1 MQDAITAAVTRDPVC
16 GMTVDMDK
24 TQHRHVYDEREFGF
38 CSAGCKAKF
47 IATPEAYLTAKD
59 PVCGRDVDRAS
70 ARWMSKHDGTRHYFL
85 TEACQQQFLAEPE
98 KYLEAKQPEAAA
110 PIPVGTKY
118 TCPMHPQIIADA
130 PGDCPICG
138 MALEPIGVVHS
149 DAPNPEL
156 IDFTR
161 RLWISA
167 ALSVPLLI
175 LGMGPMLGL
184 PVREWMGERVAS
196 WTELVLATPVV
207 LWAARPFFR
216 RFWASL
222 KNRSPNMWTL
232 IGLGTGAAYVFSV
245 AAVLFPGIFPMG
257 GMDMASGPPVYFEA
271 AAVIIT
277 LVFVGQV
284 LELRAREQTGK
295 ALKSLFDLAP
305 KTARVIH
312 GEHEH
317 DVPLAQVLQGD
328 LLRVRPGD
336 AVPVDGVVVEGNSF
350 VDESMLTGEPVPAE
364 KGKGDAVTGGTL
376 NGEGSFVMR
385 AERVGAETRLSQ
397 IIELVGKAQRSRAP
411 IQALA
416 DKVAAWFVP
425 TVIAIAAVSF
435 VVWFVVGPEPK
446 ISYALLAAVSVL
458 IIACP
463 CALGLA
469 TPMSVMVATGRGARL
484 GVLVRDA
491 KALEGFARIDT
502 LIVDKTGTLTEG
514 RPVLGDVIPV
524 KGVDE
529 GWVLAVAAALER
541 GSAHPIAS
549 AISKGAEARGAK
561 RLEMQEFLSITGK
574 GVTGIVA
581 GQRAGLGNAALM
593 AQMGHTIAPSM
604 QHHVD
609 TIATRSATVLLVAEN
624 DRVIGMITVTDPIKA
639 NAKASLEALQRDG
652 VEVIMATGDAAAT
665 AKAVGATLGLGIIH
679 AGLTPEDKHKL
690 VIELKAKGR
699 NVAMAGDGV
708 NDAPALAAADV
719 GVAMGS
725 GADVAMEAA
734 GIILMQGDLAAI
746 VRARRLSRATLRNIK
761 QNLWFAFGYNVLG
774 VPIAA
779 GVLFPV
785 FGWLLSPMLAAAAM
799 SLSSVSVIGNALRL
813 RGEKV

>member
-1 MQDAITAAVTRDPVC
+1 MQDAATKSVTRDPVC
-16 GMTVDMDK
+16 GMTVDMGK
-24 TQHRHVYDEREFGF
+24 TPHRHEHGGREFGF

-47 IATPEAYLTAKD
+47 IAKPEAYLEATPHRAEA
-59 PVCGRDVDRAS
+59 PVPAG
-70 ARWMSKHDGTRHYFL
+70 M
-85 TEACQQQFLAEPE
+85 Q
-98 KYLEAKQPEAAA
+98 
-110 PIPVGTKY
+110 Y
-118 TCPMHPQIIADA
+118 TCPMHPQIIQDA
-130 PGDCPICG
+130 PGYCPICG
-138 MALEPIGVVHS
+138 MALEPMGVVHG

-196 WTELVLATPVV
+196 WVELLLATPVV
-207 LWAARPFFR
+207 LWAARPFFE

-232 IGLGTGAAYVFSV
+232 IGLGTGAAYAFSV
-245 AAVLFPGIFPMG
+245 VAVLFPGIFPMA

-295 ALKSLFDLAP
+295 ALKALFDLAP

-312 GEHEH
+312 GDHEH
-317 DVPLAQVLQGD
+317 DVPLAQVMQGD

-350 VDESMLTGEPVPAE
+350 VDESMLTGEPVPVE
-364 KGKGDAVTGGTL
+364 KGKGDAVIGGTL
-376 NGEGSFVMR
+376 NAEGSFVMR

-425 TVIAIAAVSF
+425 TVIAIAVLSF
-435 VVWFVVGPEPK
+435 VVWLIVGPEPK

-469 TPMSVMVATGRGARL
+469 TPMSVMVATGRGARF

-514 RPVLGDVIPV
+514 RPVLGDVIAI

-541 GSAHPIAS
+541 GSAHPIAA
-549 AISKGAEARGAK
+549 AITKGAEQRGAK
-561 RLEMQEFLSITGK
+561 RLEVQEFLSVTGK

-581 GQRAGLGNAALM
+581 RQKAALGNAALM
-593 AQMGHTIAPSM
+593 AEIGFPVPANVLQF
-604 QHHVD
+604 VD
-609 TIATRSATVLLVAEN
+609 KLRQNGASVVLVGEH
-624 DRVIGMITVTDPIKA
+624 DRVIGMIAVADPIKA
-639 NAKASLEALQRDG
+639 NARFSLEALRRDG

-665 AKAVGATLGLGIIH
+665 AKAVGATLGLSAIH
-679 AGLTPEDKHKL
+679 AGLTPEDKQKL
-690 VIELKAKGR
+690 VVELKAKGR
-699 NVAMAGDGV
+699 KVAMAGDGV

-734 GIILMQGDLAAI
+734 GITLMQGDLAAL

-813 RGEKV
+813 RGRRFRVGMGGSEPTHHRAPTPTARHPRA